1 MVSHEVLRKTTPGI
15 MLVSMTLYGRNVFFR
30 IEIIIAGGFLILAGV
45 LAVQALPAC
54 PLAMAEAV
62 KRSPGIVQSLVVRL
76 LDPDP
81 FVPFVSL
88 AAAVLFSPI
97 ALIMI
102 YLFFEK
108 TQAPEILFI
117 TLFVLSFSF
126 EAMRLMT
133 LLQKV
138 WVIPSIYLLLASRAL
153 LFGRL
158 LGIFSL
164 FTAGVCAAGLE
175 VQKQLNVIFIAIFIS
190 LVVTLGI
197 PIDILTWDS
206 SFSMVNGYLSLF
218 LMVEAVVLLITMASF
233 FISAWSRGTPEY
245 MVIGLGSFLVFT
257 GRSILLSADTWI
269 SPLPGILFLVAGT
282 WLICTKLHRVY
293 LWL

>member
-1 MVSHEVLRKTTPGI
+1 
-15 MLVSMTLYGRNVFFR
+15 MLASMTLYGRNVFFR
-30 IEIIIAGGFLILAGV
+30 IEIIIAGGFLALAGV
-45 LAVQALPAC
+45 LAIRVLPAC
-54 PLAMAEAV
+54 PAVMAEAV
-62 KRSPGIVQSLVVRL
+62 KRSPGIIQSLVIRFL
-76 LDPDP
+76 EPNPL
-81 FVPFVSL
+81 VPFVSL
-88 AAAVLFSPI
+88 SAAVLFSLI

-102 YLFFEK
+102 YFFFEK
-108 TQAPEILFI
+108 TQTPEILFI

-126 EAMRLMT
+126 ETMRLMT
-133 LLQKV
+133 LLQKI
-138 WVIPSIYLLLASRAL
+138 WVIPSIYLLLASRTL
-153 LFGRL
+153 LVGRF

-190 LVVTLGI
+190 LVVALGI
-197 PIDILTWDS
+197 PIDFLTWDS
-206 SFSMVNGYLSLF
+206 SFSMINGYLSLF
-218 LMVEAVVLLITMASF
+218 RMVETAVLCITMASF

-245 MVIGLGSFLVFT
+245 AAIGLGSFLAFT

-269 SPLPGILFLVAGT
+269 SPLPGLLFLVAGV

>member
-1 MVSHEVLRKTTPGI
+1 
-15 MLVSMTLYGRNVFFR
+15 MLLAMTLYGRNAFFR
-30 IEIIIAGGFLILAGV
+30 IEIVISGGFLILAGA
-45 LAVQALPAC
+45 LALQALPAC
-54 PLAMAEAV
+54 PAVMAEAV
-62 KRSPGIVQSLVVRL
+62 KRSPGVIQSLAVRL
-76 LDPDP
+76 LEPEP

-88 AAAVLFSPI
+88 SAAVLFSPA
-97 ALIMI
+97 ALILI

-126 EAMRLMT
+126 ESMRLMT

-164 FTAGVCAAGLE
+164 FAAGVCAAGLE
-175 VQKQLNVIFIAIFIS
+175 IQKQLNVIFIVIFIA

-218 LMVEAVVLLITMASF
+218 RMVEAVVLLITMASF
-233 FISAWSRGTPEY
+233 FISVWSRGTPEY
-245 MVIGLGSFLVFT
+245 AAIGLGSFLAFT

-269 SPLPGILFLVAGT
+269 SPIPALLCLVAGA

>member
-1 MVSHEVLRKTTPGI
+1 
-15 MLVSMTLYGRNVFFR
+15 MLLTMTLYGRNAFFR
-30 IEIIIAGGFLILAGV
+30 IEILVSGGFLILAGG
-45 LAVQALPAC
+45 LALQALPAC
-54 PLAMAEAV
+54 SLVMAEAV
-62 KRSPGIVQSLVVRL
+62 KRSPGIIQGLAARL
-76 LDPDP
+76 LGPDP
-81 FVPFVSL
+81 LVPFVSL
-88 AAAVLFSPI
+88 AAAVLFSPA
-97 ALIMI
+97 ALILI

-108 TQAPEILFI
+108 TQAPKILFI

-133 LLQKV
+133 ILQKV
-138 WVIPSIYLLLASRAL
+138 WIIPSLYLLLASRAL

-164 FTAGVCAAGLE
+164 FAAGVCAAGLE
-175 VQKQLNVIFIAIFIS
+175 VQKQLNVIFIVIFVS

-206 SFSMVNGYLSLF
+206 SFSMINGYLSLF
-218 LMVEAVVLLITMASF
+218 RMVEAVVLLITMVSF

-245 MVIGLGSFLVFT
+245 TAVGLGSFFAFT

-269 SPLPGILFLVAGT
+269 SPLPGLLLLAAGA
-282 WLICTKLHRVY
+282 WLICTKLHQVY
-293 LWL
+293 LWM

>member
-1 MVSHEVLRKTTPGI
+1 
-15 MLVSMTLYGRNVFFR
+15 MLALMTLYDRNTFFR
-30 IEIIIAGGFLILAGV
+30 IEIIISGGFLVLAGF
-45 LAVQALPAC
+45 LALRALPAC
-54 PLAMAEAV
+54 PLIMAEAV
-62 KRSPGIVQSLVVRL
+62 RRSPGIFQDLMGRFFE
-76 LDPDP
+76 PNP

-88 AAAVLFSPI
+88 SAAALFS
-97 ALIMI
+97 LISLILI

-126 EAMRLMT
+126 EVMKLMT
-133 LLQKV
+133 PLQKI
-138 WVIPSIYLLLASRAL
+138 WDIPSIYLLLASRAL

-164 FTAGVCAAGLE
+164 FTAGVYAAGLE
-175 VQKQLNVIFIAIFIS
+175 VQKQLNVIFIVVFIS
-190 LVVTLGI
+190 LIVTLGI

-218 LMVEAVVLLITMASF
+218 RMLETVVLLITMSSF

-245 MVIGLGSFLVFT
+245 TAIGLGSFLAFA
-257 GRSILLSADTWI
+257 GRNILLSADTWM
-269 SPLPGILFLVAGT
+269 SPLPGLLLLAAGL
-282 WLICTKLHRVY
+282 WLICTNLHRVY